1 MPLRANCR
9 PPDAMNPS
17 SELDPGAL
25 DRLRR
30 LGGEK
35 FTNEMIRLFLGYGGE
50 KLGEA
55 RKAQLAGDLAGVEKA
70 VHPIKSSAGN
80 VGAVRMQQLA
90 AEAEQRAREQ
100 QADEVSTL
108 MDQLEA
114 AFQTVRPLLEAEKQ
128 TGASTDEGKD

>member
-1 MPLRANCR
+1 M
-9 PPDAMNPS
+9 
-17 SELDPGAL
+17 E
-25 DRLRR
+25 RLRR

-35 FTNEMIRLFLGYGGE
+35 FTGEMIRLFLSYGGE

-55 RKAQLAGDLAGVEKA
+55 RKAQCAGDLPSVEKA

-90 AEAEQRAREQ
+90 AEAEQCAREQ
-100 QADEVSTL
+100 KPDEVSRL
-108 MDQLEA
+108 MDELET

-128 TGASTDEGKD
+128 KTASTDVGEN